1 MLAFAF
7 WPAEP
12 EIIAIWLNK
21 KWLTPILVGGY
32 WELHICYIFRGNSAF
47 WIESLMWPCF
57 SSAGCPSGLRWDGEK
72 DQEGP
77 SFISLYE
84 SL

>member
-32 WELHICYIFRGNSAF
+32 WELHICYIFRDNSAF
-47 WIESLMWPCF
+47 
-57 SSAGCPSGLRWDGEK
+57 
-72 DQEGP
+72 
-77 SFISLYE
+77 
-84 SL
+84 